1 MARVINTNSPQKRR
15 THFMRT
21 IAEILRRL
29 GQKQGVDDEV
39 KDMVATIVYCL
50 RDIDETITESIQAW
64 EKRNYYKKADDFQE
78 KWWWAS
84 QFAPRVE
91 ALVRGEK
98 WDELPALMMKL
109 FPHFTDIEVN
119 KSMRSEKDWLGSY
132 DRLMA
137 EAPKETK

>member
-15 THFMRT
+15 THLMRT

-29 GQKQGVDDEV
+29 GQKQGIDDEAR
-39 KDMVATIVYCL
+39 DMLATVVFCL

-84 QFAPRVE
+84 QYAPRVE
-91 ALVRGEK
+91 KLVRTEQ
-98 WDELPALMMKL
+98 WSDLPDLMMKM
-109 FPHFTDIEVN
+109 FPYFADIEIN
-119 KSMRSEKDWLGSY
+119 KSMRSEKDWQGNY
-132 DRLMA
+132 DILMA
-137 EAPKETK
+137 ETPKA